1 MRCNGNILW
10 GRLHEAGVDIA
21 RGASAEWT
29 ICFSCR
35 DRDRDFRKISNNF
48 LQVCLFTIH
57 VIWYFFPLQ
66 HMSIHLNHN
75 KFVFHSTCFRK
86 YCTIKNLISQ

>member
-1 MRCNGNILW
+1 
-10 GRLHEAGVDIA
+10 LHEVGVDIA

-35 DRDRDFRKISNNF
+35 DRDVDFRKISNNF
-48 LQVCLFTIH
+48 FTSLSFYNTYYL
-57 VIWYFFPLQ
+57 VFFPLQ

-75 KFVFHSTCFRK
+75 KFVFHNTCFTID
-86 YCTIKNLISQ
+86 CTIKNLITQ